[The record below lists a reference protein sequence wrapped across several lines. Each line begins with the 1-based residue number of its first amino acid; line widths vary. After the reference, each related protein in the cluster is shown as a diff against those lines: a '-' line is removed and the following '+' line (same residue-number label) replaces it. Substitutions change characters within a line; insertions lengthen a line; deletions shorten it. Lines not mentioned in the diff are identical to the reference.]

1 MLNNEQ
7 EEKLVQIL
15 LDRINALNED
25 ILTIIGNR
33 IKQIGELT
41 PTQVHQIQQ
50 MLMYNTDINIIVQK
64 LVEVTNMNVN
74 DIYNMFEYSA
84 KKNQDFARQF
94 YKARGINYIPYSQ
107 NKALKEQI
115 KAIAKITAKEY
126 ANISKTS
133 AIGYTVKDLK
143 GNLVFKDISS
153 IYKDI
158 IDKAILNV
166 GQGKTTYQQEMRNAI
181 KQIGQSGLKTLDYES
196 GRSMRLDSAIR
207 MNILGGLRKLNNQVQ
222 EQFGE
227 EFDSDGVEIS
237 VHQYPAD
244 DHAEVQ
250 GHQFSN
256 KEFEKLQETGI
267 AKDYNGE
274 IIDIHYK
281 GNYRPIS
288 EYNCYHRPFR
298 IVLGISK
305 PLYTKEQLEEIKEKN
320 NDGFDFDGKHYT
332 MYQGTQL
339 QRLIERRIR
348 EQKDIQILA
357 KSSGD
362 KELTLQAQTKITQ
375 LTTKYKQLCN
385 VSGLSNQ
392 LKTRARVSE
401 YKRIN
406 VSKTKSITYKTFEP
420 RTIKDLSEIG
430 EKYFNFESNDA
441 LDKYVNITGNIKDRL
456 EKGDINL
463 KTKLD
468 SLEQDVSKLAK
479 ASPIDFQLFSAK
491 DISQD
496 YSKDKHLLSATVSRE
511 IAKGYI
517 NRKTNKE
524 IITIYVD
531 KGANIIST
539 VNTKTKHFKKQ
550 GEIILPVK
558 KKLKKLDNYTYI
570 LQK

>member
-15 LDRINALNED
+15 IDRINALNED

-33 IKQIGELT
+33 IRQIGELT

-50 MLMYNTDINIIVQK
+50 MLMYDTDINTIVQK
-64 LVEVTNMNVN
+64 LAEITNMNVN

-84 KKNQDFARQF
+84 KTNQDFARQF
-94 YKARGINYIPYSQ
+94 YKARGISYIPYAE

-126 ANISKTS
+126 ANMSRTS

-153 IYKDI
+153 AYKDI
-158 IDKAILNV
+158 IDKAILNA

-207 MNILGGLRKLNNQVQ
+207 MNTLGGLRKLNNQVQ

-237 VHQYPAD
+237 VHQYPAA

-256 KEFEKLQETGI
+256 KEFEKLQKTGT

-320 NDGFDFDGKHYT
+320 SEGFDFDGKHYT

-348 EQKDIQILA
+348 EQKDVQILA
-357 KSSGD
+357 KSGGD

-375 LTTKYKQLCN
+375 LTTKYRQLCN
-385 VSGLSNQ
+385 VSGLPNQ
-392 LKTRARVSE
+392 LKTRASVVG

-406 VSKTKSITYKTFEP
+406 V
-420 RTIKDLSEIG
+420 
-430 EKYFNFESNDA
+430 
-441 LDKYVNITGNIKDRL
+441 
-456 EKGDINL
+456 
-463 KTKLD
+463 
-468 SLEQDVSKLAK
+468 AK
-479 ASPIDFQLFSAK
+479 M
-491 DISQD
+491 
-496 YSKDKHLLSATVSRE
+496 
-511 IAKGYI
+511 
-517 NRKTNKE
+517 
-524 IITIYVD
+524 
-531 KGANIIST
+531 
-539 VNTKTKHFKKQ
+539 
-550 GEIILPVK
+550 
-558 KKLKKLDNYTYI
+558 
-570 LQK
+570 

>member
-15 LDRINALNED
+15 IDRINALNED

-33 IKQIGELT
+33 IKEIGELT
-41 PTQVHQIQQ
+41 PTQVHQMQQ
-50 MLMYNTDINIIVQK
+50 MLMYDTDINTIVQK
-64 LVEVTNMNVN
+64 LAEVTNMNVN

-84 KKNQDFARQF
+84 KTNQDFAKQF
-94 YKARGINYIPYSQ
+94 YRARGIEYIPYSQ

-126 ANISKTS
+126 ANISRTN

-143 GNLVFKDISS
+143 GNLAFKDISS
-153 IYKDI
+153 IYKDT
-158 IDKAILNV
+158 IDKAILNIN
-166 GQGKTTYQQEMRNAI
+166 QGKTTYQQEMKKAI
-181 KQIGQSGLKTLDYES
+181 KQIGQSGLKTVDYES
-196 GRSMRLDSAIR
+196 GRSVRLDSAIR
-207 MNILGGLRKLNNQVQ
+207 QNVLDGLRNLNNQLQ

-227 EFDSDGVEIS
+227 EFGSDGVEIS
-237 VHQYPAD
+237 THTNPAP
-244 DHAEVQ
+244 DHAPIQ

-256 KEFEKLQETGI
+256 EEFDKMQNSLPFQ
-267 AKDYNGE
+267 
-274 IIDIHYK
+274 DIK
-281 GNYRPIS
+281 GRRYEAIERHIS
-288 EYNCYHRPFR
+288 EWNCYHRPFR

-305 PLYTKEQLEEIKEKN
+305 PLYTDKQLQEINKKN
-320 NDGFDFDGKHYT
+320 KDGFKFDGKHYSN
-332 MYQGTQL
+332 YEGTQL
-339 QRLIERRIR
+339 QRLLEREIR
-348 EQKDIQILA
+348 KQKDIQILA

-385 VSGLSNQ
+385 ISGLPNQ

-406 VSKTKSITYKTFEP
+406 VSKSKSITYKTFEP
-420 RTIKDLSEIG
+420 KTAKDLDEIG
-430 EKYFNFESNDA
+430 EKYFNFEGNDT
-441 LDKYVNITGNIKDRL
+441 LDKYVNITGNIKDRI

-463 KTKLD
+463 KAKLD
-468 SLEQDVSKLAK
+468 SLEQDIDKLAK
-479 ASPIDFQLFSAK
+479 PSPIDFQLFSAK
-491 DISQD
+491 DIAQD

-511 IAKGYI
+511 IAKGYVNKKI
-517 NRKTNKE
+517 NKG

-550 GEIILPVK
+550 GEIILPIN
-558 KKLKKLDNYTYI
+558 KKLKKLDDYTYI

>member
-7 EEKLVQIL
+7 EEILVQMLI
-15 LDRINALNED
+15 DRIEELNEE
-25 ILTIIGNR
+25 ILEIIGKR

-41 PTQVHQIQQ
+41 PTQLHQIKQ
-50 MLMYNTDINIIVQK
+50 MLMYDEDLNKIVKK
-64 LVEVTNMNVN
+64 LAEVTNLNIN

-84 KKNQDFARQF
+84 KTNQDFAKQF
-94 YKARGINYIPYSQ
+94 YRARGIDYIPYAQ
-107 NKALKEQI
+107 NKILKEQV

-126 ANISKTS
+126 ANISRTS
-133 AIGYTVKDLK
+133 TIGYTVKDLK
-143 GNLVFKDISS
+143 GNIIFKDISS
-153 IYKDI
+153 TYKDI
-158 IDKAILNV
+158 IDNAILNV
-166 GQGKTTYQQEMRNAI
+166 GQGKTTYQQEMRKAI

-207 MNILGGLRKLNNQVQ
+207 MNTLGGLRKLNNQVQ
-222 EQFGE
+222 EQFGK

-237 VHQYPAD
+237 VHQYPAV
-244 DHAEVQ
+244 DH
-250 GHQFSN
+250 
-256 KEFEKLQETGI
+256 EFEKLQETGI

-320 NDGFDFDGKHYT
+320 NDGFDIDGKHYT

-348 EQKDIQILA
+348 EQKDVQILA

-385 VSGLSNQ
+385 ISGLPNQ
-392 LKTRARVSE
+392 LKTRASVVG

-406 VSKTKSITYKTFEP
+406 V
-420 RTIKDLSEIG
+420 
-430 EKYFNFESNDA
+430 
-441 LDKYVNITGNIKDRL
+441 
-456 EKGDINL
+456 
-463 KTKLD
+463 
-468 SLEQDVSKLAK
+468 
-479 ASPIDFQLFSAK
+479 
-491 DISQD
+491 
-496 YSKDKHLLSATVSRE
+496 
-511 IAKGYI
+511 
-517 NRKTNKE
+517 
-524 IITIYVD
+524 
-531 KGANIIST
+531 ANM
-539 VNTKTKHFKKQ
+539 
-550 GEIILPVK
+550 
-558 KKLKKLDNYTYI
+558 
-570 LQK
+570 